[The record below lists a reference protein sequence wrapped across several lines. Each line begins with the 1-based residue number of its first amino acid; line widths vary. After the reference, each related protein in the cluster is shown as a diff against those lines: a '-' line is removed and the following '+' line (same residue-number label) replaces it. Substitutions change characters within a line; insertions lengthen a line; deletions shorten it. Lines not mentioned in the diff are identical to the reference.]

1 MISMLTQTLKKIG
14 KKLIIAIIWLGIW
27 QTMSAIVGL
36 SAHISTDTFTL
47 DKLKNLI
54 FSEEIWY
61 SILLPSP
68 VTTLSELIKLA
79 VTADFWIAVL
89 FSVIRITIG
98 FTAGTLAGVLTG
110 AISSFLKGFSDFLS
124 PLVSIIK
131 ATPVA
136 SFIIL
141 AVIWLKT
148 GNIPSFATALIVF
161 PFVYS
166 NIKTGFQETDRHLIE
181 MSDAFGVSFGRK
193 LLMLYIPS
201 VKPYFISAATT
212 AMGLAWKAGIAA
224 EVICNPTMSI
234 GNGIYESKVYFE
246 PTQMFAWTTVVII
259 LSIILEKTM
268 LLILR
273 KEKENDKA

>member
-14 KKLIIAIIWLGIW
+14 KKIIIALIWLGIW
-27 QTMSAIVGL
+27 QILSAVVGL
-36 SAHISTDTFTL
+36 SVLFPSPADTLTE
-47 DKLKNLI
+47 LKNL
-54 FSEEIWY
+54 
-61 SILLPSP
+61 
-68 VTTLSELIKLA
+68 A
-79 VTADFWIAVL
+79 VTGDFWLSVL
-89 FSVIRITIG
+89 LSVIRISAGFIIG
-98 FTAGTLAGVLTG
+98 TVAGVLTG
-110 AISSFLKGFSDFLS
+110 AVSSFFKGFSEFLA
-124 PLVSIIK
+124 PAVSIIK

-166 NIKTGFQETDRHLIE
+166 NIKTGFEETDEKLIE
-181 MSDAFGVSFGRK
+181 MSDAFGVSFKKK
-193 LLMLYIPS
+193 LLKLYIPS

-246 PTQMFAWTTVVII
+246 PAAMFAWTAVVVI
-259 LSIILEKTM
+259 LSIILEKIM
-268 LLILR
+268 ILLLKR
-273 KEKENDKA
+273 GKKNDSDK

>member
-14 KKLIIAIIWLGIW
+14 KKIIIVLIWLGIW
-27 QTMSAIVGL
+27 QILSAVVGL
-36 SAHISTDTFTL
+36 SVLFPSPVETAL
-47 DKLKNLI
+47 ELKNL
-54 FSEEIWY
+54 
-61 SILLPSP
+61 
-68 VTTLSELIKLA
+68 A
-79 VTADFWIAVL
+79 VTSDFWLSVL
-89 FSVIRITIG
+89 FSVIRISVG
-98 FTAGTLAGVLTG
+98 FIAGTVAGVLTG
-110 AISSFLKGFSDFLS
+110 TVSSFFKGFSEFLS
-124 PLVSIIK
+124 PIVSIIK

-166 NIKTGFQETDRHLIE
+166 NIKTGFNEADEKLIE
-181 MSDAFGVSFGRK
+181 MSEAFGVPFKKRLTK
-193 LLMLYIPS
+193 LYIPS

-246 PTQMFAWTTVVII
+246 PVSMFAWTVVVVI
-259 LSIILEKTM
+259 LSIILEKVM
-268 LLILR
+268 LFLLKR
-273 KEKENDKA
+273 GKKND

>member
-14 KKLIIAIIWLGIW
+14 KKLIIAVIWLGIW
-27 QTMSAIVGL
+27 QTLSAIVGL
-36 SAHISTDTFTL
+36 SALFPSPLETA
-47 DKLKNLI
+47 KELKNL
-54 FSEEIWY
+54 
-61 SILLPSP
+61 
-68 VTTLSELIKLA
+68 A
-79 VTADFWIAVL
+79 VTGDFWLSVL
-89 FSVIRITIG
+89 FSVIRISVGFIIG
-98 FTAGTLAGVLTG
+98 MLAGVLTG
-110 AISSFLKGFSDFLS
+110 AISSFTKGFSEFLS

-166 NIKTGFQETDRHLIE
+166 NIKTGFQETDRQLIE
-181 MSDAFGVSFGRK
+181 MSDAFGVSFGKK
-193 LLMLYIPS
+193 LVKLYIPS
-201 VKPYFISAATT
+201 VKPYFVSAATT

-246 PTQMFAWTTVVII
+246 PSAMFAWTAVVII

-273 KEKENDKA
+273 KEKKNDKD

>member
-14 KKLIIAIIWLGIW
+14 KKLIITIIWLGIW
-27 QTMSAIVGL
+27 QTLSAIVGL
-36 SAHISTDTFTL
+36 SALFPSPIETI
-47 DKLKNLI
+47 KELKNL
-54 FSEEIWY
+54 
-61 SILLPSP
+61 
-68 VTTLSELIKLA
+68 A
-79 VTADFWIAVL
+79 VTGDFWLSVL
-89 FSVIRITIG
+89 FSVIRISVG
-98 FTAGTLAGVLTG
+98 FITGTLAGVLTG
-110 AISSFLKGFSDFLS
+110 AISSFLKGFSEFLS

-166 NIKTGFQETDRHLIE
+166 NIKTGFQETDRNLIE
-181 MSDAFGVSFGRK
+181 MSDAFGVSFGKK
-193 LLMLYIPS
+193 LIKLYIPS
-201 VKPYFISAATT
+201 VKPYFVSAATT

-246 PTQMFAWTTVVII
+246 PSAMFAWTAVVII
-259 LSIILEKTM
+259 LSIMLEKTM

-273 KEKENDKA
+273 KEKQNDKA

>member
-1 MISMLTQTLKKIG
+1 MISTLTQTLKIIA
-14 KKLIIAIIWLGIW
+14 KKLIIVLIWLGIW
-27 QTMSAIVGL
+27 QALSAIVGL
-36 SAHISTDTFTL
+36 SVLF
-47 DKLKNLI
+47 
-54 FSEEIWY
+54 
-61 SILLPSP
+61 PSP
-68 VTTLSELIKLA
+68 VDTIKELKLLA
-79 VTADFWIAVL
+79 VTREFWVSIV
-89 FSVIRITIG
+89 FSVLRITIG
-98 FTAGTLAGVLTG
+98 FLSGTVAGIITG
-110 AISSFLKGFSDFLS
+110 AVSSFIKGISEFLS

-166 NIKTGFQETDRHLIE
+166 NIKTGFQETDRQLIE
-181 MSDAFGVSFGRK
+181 MSDAFGVSFGKK
-193 LLMLYIPS
+193 LLKLYIPS

-224 EVICNPTMSI
+224 EVICNPTLSI

-246 PTQMFAWTTVVII
+246 PSQMFAWTSVVVI
-259 LSIILEKTM
+259 LSIILEKVM

-273 KEKENDKA
+273 KEKKNDKA

>member
-14 KKLIIAIIWLGIW
+14 KKLIIAVIWLGIW
-27 QTMSAIVGL
+27 QTLSAIVGL
-36 SAHISTDTFTL
+36 SALFPSPGDTL
-47 DKLKNLI
+47 IELKNL
-54 FSEEIWY
+54 S
-61 SILLPSP
+61 
-68 VTTLSELIKLA
+68 VTG
-79 VTADFWIAVL
+79 DFWLSVL
-89 FSVIRITIG
+89 FSIIRISVG
-98 FTAGTLAGVLTG
+98 FATGTLAGVLTG
-110 AISSFLKGFSDFLS
+110 AISSFLKGFSEFLA

-166 NIKTGFQETDRHLIE
+166 NIKTGFLETDKKLIE

-193 LLMLYIPS
+193 LLKLYIPS

-246 PTQMFAWTTVVII
+246 PSAMFAWTAVVVI

-268 LLILR
+268 LLILG
-273 KEKENDKA
+273 KEKNNDNS

>member
-1 MISMLTQTLKKIG
+1 MISMLTQTLKKTG

-27 QTMSAIVGL
+27 QALSAIIGL
-36 SAHISTDTFTL
+36 SVLF
-47 DKLKNLI
+47 
-54 FSEEIWY
+54 
-61 SILLPSP
+61 PSP
-68 VTTLSELIKLA
+68 IDTIIELKKLVVTS
-79 VTADFWIAVL
+79 DFWMSVL
-89 FSVIRITIG
+89 LSVVRISVG
-98 FTAGTLAGVLTG
+98 FITGTLAGVLTG
-110 AISSFLKGFSDFLS
+110 AVSSFVKGFSEFLS

-166 NIKTGFQETDRHLIE
+166 NIKTGFEETDRSLIE
-181 MSDAFGVSFGRK
+181 MSDAFGVPFGRK
-193 LLMLYIPS
+193 LLKLYIPS

-246 PTQMFAWTTVVII
+246 PSAMFAWTAVVVI
-259 LSIILEKTM
+259 LSIILEKIM

-273 KEKENDKA
+273 KEKKNDKA

>member
-14 KKLIIAIIWLGIW
+14 KKLIIAVIWLGIW
-27 QTMSAIVGL
+27 QTLSAIVGL
-36 SAHISTDTFTL
+36 SALFPSPGDTL
-47 DKLKNLI
+47 IELKNL
-54 FSEEIWY
+54 S
-61 SILLPSP
+61 
-68 VTTLSELIKLA
+68 VTG
-79 VTADFWIAVL
+79 DFWLSVL
-89 FSVIRITIG
+89 FSIIRISVG
-98 FTAGTLAGVLTG
+98 FATGTLAGVLTG
-110 AISSFLKGFSDFLS
+110 AISSFLKGFSEFLS

-166 NIKTGFQETDRHLIE
+166 NIKTGFLETDKKLIE

-193 LLMLYIPS
+193 LLKLYIPS
-201 VKPYFISAATT
+201 VKPYLISAATT

-246 PTQMFAWTTVVII
+246 PSAMFAWTAVVVI

-268 LLILR
+268 LLILG
-273 KEKENDKA
+273 KEKNNDNS

>member
-1 MISMLTQTLKKIG
+1 MISTLTQTLKIFG
-14 KKLIIAIIWLGIW
+14 KKLIIILIWLGIW
-27 QTMSAIVGL
+27 QTLSAIVGL
-36 SAHISTDTFTL
+36 SVLFPSPADTFIE
-47 DKLKNLI
+47 LK
-54 FSEEIWY
+54 
-61 SILLPSP
+61 
-68 VTTLSELIKLA
+68 KLA
-79 VTADFWIAVL
+79 VTSEFWLSVL
-89 FSVIRITIG
+89 YSVVRITFG
-98 FTAGTLAGVLTG
+98 FLAGTLAGVLTG
-110 AISSFLKGFSDFLS
+110 AVSSFVKVFSEFLA

-166 NIKTGFQETDRHLIE
+166 NIKTGFTETDGQLIE
-181 MSDAFGVSFGRK
+181 MSDAFGVSFGKK
-193 LLMLYIPS
+193 LMKLYIPS

-224 EVICNPTMSI
+224 EVICNPSTSV

-246 PTQMFAWTTVVII
+246 PAQMFAWTTVVVI
-259 LSIILEKTM
+259 LSIILEKLM
-268 LLILR
+268 LKILR
-273 KEKENDKA
+273 KEKNDDKA

>member
-1 MISMLTQTLKKIG
+1 MISILTQTIKKFSKKI
-14 KKLIIAIIWLGIW
+14 IIILIWLGIW
-27 QTMSAIVGL
+27 QILSAIIWL
-36 SAHISTDTFTL
+36 SVLFPSPLDTL
-47 DKLKNLI
+47 KELKNL
-54 FSEEIWY
+54 
-61 SILLPSP
+61 
-68 VTTLSELIKLA
+68 A
-79 VTADFWIAVL
+79 VTYEFWLSIL
-89 FSVIRITIG
+89 FSVIRITAG
-98 FTAGTLAGVLTG
+98 FLTGTLAGILTG
-110 AISSFLKGFSDFLS
+110 AVSSFIKGFSEFLS

-166 NIKTGFQETDRHLIE
+166 NIKTGIQETDRQLIE
-181 MSDAFGVSFGRK
+181 MSDAFGVSFK
-193 LLMLYIPS
+193 KKVLKLYIPS

-246 PTQMFAWTTVVII
+246 PTRMFAWTAVVVI
-259 LSIILEKTM
+259 LSIVLEKVM

-273 KEKENDKA
+273 KEKKNDKT

>member
-14 KKLIIAIIWLGIW
+14 KKLIIVLIWLGIW
-27 QTMSAIVGL
+27 QTLSAIVGL
-36 SAHISTDTFTL
+36 SVLFPSPIETL
-47 DKLKNLI
+47 TELKNL
-54 FSEEIWY
+54 
-61 SILLPSP
+61 
-68 VTTLSELIKLA
+68 A
-79 VTADFWIAVL
+79 VTDDFWLSVL
-89 FSVIRITIG
+89 FSVIRISVG
-98 FTAGTLAGVLTG
+98 FLTGTLAGVLTG
-110 AISSFLKGFSDFLS
+110 TVSSFLKGFSEFLA

-166 NIKTGFQETDRHLIE
+166 NIKTGFQETDRQLIE

-193 LLMLYIPS
+193 LIKLYIPS

-246 PTQMFAWTTVVII
+246 PASMFAWTAVVII

-273 KEKENDKA
+273 KEKKNDKT